1 MQVHLKNLPSFH
13 FLYQSLELLQ
23 EFLCRL
29 DEIRLVRRDERG
41 EWLLARDLD
50 TLTLAELYE
59 ACQLRVPI
67 EEAWLPC
74 HDDTLGAAVQAVLDD
89 LRLPLRD
96 ALKRRVGDIFPQTDE
111 RTGA

>member
-1 MQVHLKNLPSFH
+1 MPVTVADAEAIMMDSAHPLA
-13 FLYQSLELLQ
+13 E
-23 EFLCRL
+23 
-29 DEIRLVRRDERG
+29 RLVPIM
-41 EWLLARDLD
+41 
-50 TLTLAELYE
+50 
-59 ACQLRVPI
+59 LRVPI

>member
-1 MQVHLKNLPSFH
+1 M
-13 FLYQSLELLQ
+13 
-23 EFLCRL
+23 
-29 DEIRLVRRDERG
+29 
-41 EWLLARDLD
+41 
-50 TLTLAELYE
+50 
-59 ACQLRVPI
+59 PI

-96 ALKRRVGDIFPQTDE
+96 ALKRRVGDIFLQTDE